1 MMRWLFFLP
10 LAVFAVLVGLWLWGL
25 NPERDPKALPSQL
38 IDKAMPAFALPA
50 LEGSGS
56 PALASEDLADGQV
69 KLINFFASW
78 CVPCRAEH
86 PHLETLAKESNLP
99 IHGIAWRDEP
109 EATLAWLNNL
119 GNPYTRIGVDQ
130 KNAVGLDFGITGVPE
145 TFIIDAKGR
154 VRYRQ
159 QGPLNPR
166 NINTVIIPLVVALRK
181 EAEEAS

>member
-10 LAVFAVLVGLWLWGL
+10 LVVFAVLVGLWFWGL
-25 NPERDPKALPSQL
+25 NPNRDPNALPSQL
-38 IDKAMPAFALPA
+38 INKELPAFALPA

-56 PALASEDLADGQV
+56 PALARSDLSDGQV

-86 PHLETLAKESNLP
+86 PHLETLAKETSLP

-109 EATLAWLNNL
+109 AATLAWLQNL

-130 KNAVGLDFGITGVPE
+130 KNTVGLDFGITGVPE

-154 VRYRQ
+154 VRYRH
-159 QGPLNPR
+159 QGPLDPR
-166 NINTVIIPLVVALRK
+166 IINTVITPLVQALRR